1 MCYWLLRLH
10 DSQKLSLSLKF
21 NQIELNC
28 SHGKAYQNYLG
39 IELLSKI
46 LSGRSPLKTFTDKIN
61 FFMTLRTKL
70 STKSYRWV
78 KFKNLTK
85 SNSVNYSL
93 ITAHFL
99 QNWSKLSCKYNLI
112 LKNSVFDAMATNTI
126 KI

>member
-70 STKSYRWV
+70 STKSYR
-78 KFKNLTK
+78 
-85 SNSVNYSL
+85 
-93 ITAHFL
+93 
-99 QNWSKLSCKYNLI
+99 
-112 LKNSVFDAMATNTI
+112 
-126 KI
+126 